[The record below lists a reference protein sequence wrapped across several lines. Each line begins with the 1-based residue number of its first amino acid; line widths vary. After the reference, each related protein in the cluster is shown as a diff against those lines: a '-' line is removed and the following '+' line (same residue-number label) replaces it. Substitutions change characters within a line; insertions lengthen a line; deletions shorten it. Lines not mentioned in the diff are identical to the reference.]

1 MNARHGP
8 DERLTIGANG
18 PPSAYDLT
26 ISHWNWFFGVSQIQD
41 IFCRWCEHLC
51 CSGDLMMATGDVSSP
66 HASQRVRCTGMTIYK
81 IPQPIASPHPRTKRA
96 SLDCSPFLRCLLE
109 LRGTLPPNLGFYPRL
124 AEGRF
129 NPELPLTR
137 ELFRRLRQQFQPN
150 ASLCIFTN
158 RIMAFGRV

>member
-1 MNARHGP
+1 MYRQSP
-8 DERLTIGANG
+8 T
-18 PPSAYDLT
+18 
-26 ISHWNWFFGVSQIQD
+26 
-41 IFCRWCEHLC
+41 LC
-51 CSGDLMMATGDVSSP
+51 LD
-66 HASQRVRCTGMTIYK
+66 ASQRVRCTGMTIYK

-109 LRGTLPPNLGFYPRL
+109 LRGNLGFFSSWGLRSCYPRL

-137 ELFRRLRQQFQPN
+137 ELFRRLRQKFQPN

-158 RIMAFGRV
+158 RGMGISARFRIYPPALTTVIRFAPLHLPDTLSPGRVI